1 MNKQNLRPC
10 VGGWLL
16 IAAGAIPF
24 LKSLITLF
32 YRIVILGMP
41 MRYITRILGYTILP
55 DFLAALPLLTVGVV
69 LVMKQTGIPVAIAG
83 GVGLLL
89 ELLRIPV
96 IRYCARTGFAV
107 GYLYSVPYYILNS
120 LPYVLLAILA
130 LIAVS
135 PSGKELKKLWWLPA
149 AFCGVMQAYS
159 TIRSVINMIH
169 YRNFSFSVIFS
180 TALTF
185 LFGMTAVVG
194 FFFAGQWLADPLRK
208 KPIYRPAPQVPQ
220 GNYYNQPQYYQPPQQ
235 PYPQPQ
241 YRPPVQQP
249 AQSQPAAANSLVQ
262 ELERAKHLLD
272 SGAIN
277 QEEYDALKKRLLG

>member
-16 IAAGAIPF
+16 IAAGALSLTENMI
-24 LKSLITLF
+24 SLIYNRF
-32 YRIVILGMP
+32 ILGMP
-41 MRYITRILGYTILP
+41 IRYMTSILGYSFLP
-55 DFLAALPLLTVGVV
+55 GIIYALPLIVLGTV
-69 LVMKQTGIPVAIAG
+69 LVIKNQGIPVAISCG
-83 GVGLLL
+83 IGLAVELVYPLL
-89 ELLRIPV
+89 SNLL
-96 IRYCARTGFAV
+96 ARWLGLAMIGQIQFNFLT
-107 GYLYSVPYYILNS
+107 ILNA
-120 LPYVLLAILA
+120 LAFVLLALLA
-130 LIAVS
+130 LTAAS
-135 PSGKELKKLWWLPA
+135 ANNPLKKFWWLPA
-149 AFCGVMQAYS
+149 IPVGLA
-159 TIRSVINMIH
+159 TIIFLIRDIPIIID
-169 YRNFSFSVIFS
+169 YFIFRNVLNFI
-180 TALTF
+180 LNF
-185 LFGMTAVVG
+185 LFKILAAAG

-241 YRPPVQQP
+241 YRPPVPQP
-249 AQSQPAAANSLVQ
+249 VQSQPAAANSLVQ